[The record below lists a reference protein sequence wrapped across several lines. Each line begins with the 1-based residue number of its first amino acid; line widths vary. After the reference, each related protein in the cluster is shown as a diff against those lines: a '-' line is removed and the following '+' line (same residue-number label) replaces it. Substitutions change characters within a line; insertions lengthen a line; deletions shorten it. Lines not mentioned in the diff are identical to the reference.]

1 MHLSIILS
9 TNSEMSEIEVENTS
23 SFLFLNSSLQLSKVY
38 NINLSI
44 SLTIMFF
51 SLLSGLLCNLM
62 HWERILDI
70 IISYSSLAFEESWT
84 Y

>member
-1 MHLSIILS
+1 MHLNIMP
-9 TNSEMSEIEVENTS
+9 TNSEKSDIEIENTS

-44 SLTIMFF
+44 TITIMFF
-51 SLLSGLLCNLM
+51 SLLSGLLTNLM
-62 HWERILDI
+62 HWETILDI